1 MTSDMQ
7 KIGGIAAIL
16 EAIAYI
22 VGFAVMLTIL
32 VPDNADSLSPAQRF
46 AFLLDK
52 QAVVV
57 AWNLVIY
64 VFFGIFLVVLALA
77 LHERLKS
84 GAEALTNVATAFG
97 LIWAGLVIAAG
108 MIANVGLGAAAKVHM
123 VDPVQATALWQ
134 SVTAIQ
140 DGIGGGVE
148 LVGGMWVLLVSIAA
162 MRQARLPAFLNYL
175 GMAIG
180 VTGILTVLPDLKE
193 LGALFGLGQIVW
205 FAWLGVVMLRSR
217 PPQGHPA
224 TTGASPRP

>member
-1 MTSDMQ
+1 MQ

-134 SVTAIQ
+134 SITAIQ

-193 LGALFGLGQIVW
+193 LGAVFGLGQIVW